1 MEIKGHLALVTGGG
15 RRIGAACVRALSAAG
30 VRVAVHCHGSTELA
44 ENLCREIHASGGVAW
59 TIAADLSDWRAVE
72 ALLPRVEE
80 NGGPVTILVNN
91 AAIFEP
97 DTVLGANWDDWNRH
111 MALNLAAP
119 FFLMSRF
126 ARQVPEG
133 ATGKVVNILDQRVM
147 RPGKGYVSY
156 TVAKSGL
163 LSLTRMAALEL
174 APNIQVN
181 AIGPGA
187 ILPAAGGDTETFM
200 QLSRSVPMGRPG
212 STDDITEA
220 LLFFLRQDYIT
231 GEMLC
236 VDGGQH
242 L

>member
-1 MEIKGHLALVTGGG
+1 MTGGG

-30 VRVAVHCHGSTELA
+30 ARVAVHCHGSTSIA
-44 ENLCREIHASGGVAW
+44 DDLCQEINAAGGEAW
-59 TIAADLSDWRAVE
+59 TIEADLGDWREVE
-72 ALLPRVEE
+72 CLLPRV
-80 NGGPVTILVNN
+80 GKKMGPVTILVNN

-111 MALNLAAP
+111 MALNLSAP

-133 ATGKVVNILDQRVM
+133 AEAKVVNIIDQRVM
-147 RPGKGYVSY
+147 RPGRGYVSY

-174 APNIQVN
+174 APGIQVN

-187 ILPAAGGDTETFM
+187 ILPAAGDDTETFEATG
-200 QLSRSVPMGRPG
+200 RSVPLGRPG
-212 STDDITEA
+212 SLEDITEA